1 MTDQAPPKPPKK
13 PKRPRDANQLA
24 RRIVDIA
31 TGDVE
36 DREPTPEEQGKD
48 PAAVSLGRRGGLKG
62 GKARATALTKAER
75 KAIAEK
81 AAMARW
87 KNTKKST

>member
-1 MTDQAPPKPPKK
+1 MGTLPCMTDQAPPKK

-31 TGDVE
+31 SGETE

-62 GKARATALTKAER
+62 GKARAEKMSATERSEVAR
-75 KAIAEK
+75 KAAK
-81 AAMARW
+81 VRW
-87 KNTKKST
+87 RND